1 MIRTLVRRLERRR
14 AYRRIRTGPSIVQ
27 TQFFDCGLLVRAHEE
42 VGRNIIVGE
51 FETEDLSHFLQNLRE
66 SDLVFDA
73 GANVGAY
80 CVTVGRRWPSARVFA
95 FEPIPLNAALIEASL
110 LANRIS
116 NVEVVRAC
124 VNDAPGEV
132 EFSVSEDSAYSSMVD
147 THRKP
152 ESARARFAA
161 VSLDDFCRHRG
172 LGVPD
177 VMKIDV
183 EGAEMK
189 VLQGA
194 KSILSTPEAAPRLI
208 MIELYD
214 MNLEAFG
221 TSITEVLGFMIGLRY
236 RPYVLID
243 GSKVAFAPAHHNRYY
258 NVFFER

>member
-1 MIRTLVRRLERRR
+1 MIRTLARRLERRR
-14 AYRRIRTGPSIVQ
+14 AYQKIRSGPSIVQ
-27 TQFFDCGLLVRAHEE
+27 TRFFGCDLLVRAHEE

-51 FETEDLSHFLQNLRE
+51 FETDDLRHFLENLRE
-66 SDLVFDA
+66 DDLVFDA

-80 CVTVGRRWPSARVFA
+80 CVPIGRRLPSARVLA
-95 FEPIPLNAALIEASL
+95 FEPIELNVALINTSL
-110 LANRIS
+110 LANRIA

-124 VNDAPGEV
+124 VSDAPGEV
-132 EFSVSEDSAYSSMVD
+132 EFSVAEDSAYSSMID

-152 ESARARFAA
+152 ESVRVRCEAL
-161 VSLDDFCRHRG
+161 SLDDFCGRRG
-172 LGVPD
+172 YAAPQ

-183 EGAEMK
+183 EGAELK

-194 KSILSTPEAAPRLI
+194 KKMLSDPGTAPRLL

-221 TSITEVLGFMIGLRY
+221 TSISEVLKFMEHVGY

-243 GSKVAFAPAHHNRYY
+243 GQKVVFAPAHHNRHY